1 MIMALVNENFLKLEN
16 NYLFADI
23 AKKVNVFKVTHP
35 NVDVISLGIGDVTRP
50 LCPAVIEAMHRA
62 TDEMASESGF
72 RGYGPEQGY
81 DFLRE
86 AILKNDFLTRG
97 IHLDMDEIFINDGA
111 KSDTGNIQELL
122 RWDNSIGVTDPIYP
136 VYIDSNVMAG
146 RTGTQQDGRWSSV
159 VYMPCTAENGFVP
172 TPPERHVDV
181 IYLCYPNNP
190 TGAVISKQELRK
202 WVNYALKHDTLIF
215 YDAAY
220 HAFIQDDD
228 IPHSIYEIRGAR
240 KCAIEFHS
248 FSKTAG
254 FTGVRCGYTIIP
266 KELTATTLDGERVPL
281 NPLWNRRQCTKF
293 NGTSYISQ
301 RAAEAIYTPEG
312 KKQTKETID
321 YYMRNAQQMLTTLR
335 GLGYDVHG
343 GENAP
348 YIWMKTPDNYGSW
361 QFFEQLLYGAH
372 VVCTPGVGF
381 GPSGEGYVRFTAFG
395 SHDSTL
401 EALYRIEKWTKSH

>member
-1 MIMALVNENFLKLEN
+1 MALVNEHFLKLPGS
-16 NYLFADI
+16 YLFAEIARKVKAYKISHRNADI
-23 AKKVNVFKVTHP
+23 
-35 NVDVISLGIGDVTRP
+35 ISLGIGDVTQP
-50 LCPAVIEAMHRA
+50 LCPAVIEAMHKA
-62 TDEMASESGF
+62 TDEMAQKSSF

-81 DFLRE
+81 DFLRD
-86 AILKNDFLTRG
+86 AIQKNEFAPRG
-97 IHLDMDEIFINDGA
+97 IRLNRDEIFINDGA

-122 RWDNSIGVTDPIYP
+122 RWDNTIGLTDPVYP

-146 RTGTQQDGRWSSV
+146 RAGTLENGRWSDI
-159 VYMPCTAENGFVP
+159 VYIPCTAENDFVP
-172 TPPERHVDV
+172 QIPQQRPVDV
-181 IYLCYPNNP
+181 VYLCYPNNP
-190 TGAVISKQELRK
+190 TGTVISKKELKR
-202 WVNYALKHDTLIF
+202 WVDYALKNDVLIL

-220 HAFIQDDD
+220 QAYITDPE
-228 IPHSIYEIRGAR
+228 IPHSIYEIKGAK

-254 FTGVRCGYTIIP
+254 FTGVRCGYTVVP
-266 KELTATTLDGERVPL
+266 KELTISTLDGESVEL

-312 KKQTKETID
+312 RRQVQQTIG
-321 YYMRNAQQMLTTLR
+321 YYMQNAQKMLSTLQS
-335 GLGYDVHG
+335 LGFRVYG

-348 YIWMKTPDNYGSW
+348 YIWMKTPDGCSSW
-361 QFFEQLLYGAH
+361 EFFDALLFGAQ

-395 SHDSTL
+395 TKEKTD
-401 EALYRIEKWTKSH
+401 EALERIAKWSNK